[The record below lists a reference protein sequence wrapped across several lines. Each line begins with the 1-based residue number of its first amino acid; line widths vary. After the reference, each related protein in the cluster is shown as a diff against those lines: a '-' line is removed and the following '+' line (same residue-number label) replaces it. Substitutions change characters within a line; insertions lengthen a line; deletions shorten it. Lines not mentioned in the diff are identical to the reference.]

1 MDSEIFSGS
10 KNLRMIREFNSS
22 KANSEQFQNTVKVS
36 SDKSKQKIESES
48 EELRL
53 IGTHDI
59 SILE

>member
-10 KNLRMIREFNSS
+10 KNFRMIREFNSS
-22 KANSEQFQNTVKVS
+22 KANSE
-36 SDKSKQKIESES
+36 S

-59 SILE
+59 HLNFGVKLLHLSILSHGI